1 MQFVDEAEIEV
12 TGGTGGNGCVAFRR
26 EKYVPFGGPSG
37 GDGGKGGDVILRTDE
52 GLSTLLDLRYRRTI
66 TAESGEHGRGKD
78 QYGAGGADEVIRV
91 PVGTQVFD
99 ARTGEL
105 LVDLSSKDSEF
116 VIAEGGRGGRGNIH
130 FSTPT
135 DRSPRKAEPGGEG
148 ERRKLRIVLKLL
160 ADVGVVGFPNV
171 GKSTFIANVS
181 RARPKIADYPFT
193 TLTPNLGVASLGE
206 ERNFVIADIPGI
218 IEGASEGAGLGLR
231 FLKHVERTRVL
242 LHVVTAD
249 PDPTREPL
257 KDYKILLKELERF
270 DANLATRPMVV
281 AMSKADLP
289 ETREA
294 FPAFEKALKRRGITP
309 LLFSAPTREGLD
321 KVLIALETEL
331 RLSREEEG
339 EPQEDQSGR
348 EAGRSVNGE
357 ANARAYNDG
366 GGQGQAPRPKEDR
379 EGCQGREV
387 QTAEERA
394 EGNACG
400 ESSPRGEGITRG
412 EGDEEKDRQK
422 EKEEAVSRGSPE
434 CGVRYSA
441 GQLT

>member
-78 QYGAGGADEVIRV
+78 QSGAGGADEVIRV

-331 RLSREEEG
+331 RLSREEEANPKRTRAAEKPAAASTAKRAPARTTTAAG
-339 EPQEDQSGR
+339 KAKRPAQKKTAKAAKPVKSKPQKKEPKATR
-348 EAGRSVNGE
+348 AVK
-357 ANARAYNDG
+357 AARVAK
-366 GGQGQAPRPKEDR
+366 ASRAAKATKKK
-379 EGCQGREV
+379 
-387 QTAEERA
+387 TAKKKKKK
-394 EGNACG
+394 
-400 ESSPRGEGITRG
+400 P
-412 EGDEEKDRQK
+412 
-422 EKEEAVSRGSPE
+422 
-434 CGVRYSA
+434 
-441 GQLT
+441 